1 MEFNGRKISQISH
14 IRDNG
19 SVSLLSPKHKRAEG
33 TGERILFYILFS
45 LPCQSEVTLTN
56 HGCLWAHSHRDGRI
70 ILLFCVQEL
79 TAKPDLRIYLR
90 EFSFTWLDSVTS
102 DWQRREREMP
112 PLLPWQH
119 KQFCSLFWSLGDR
132 AFLLHHV
139 GAHRHVSQNRTTWW
153 WKIFQLEKVNTVLDC
168 KINLEHSWES
178 W

>member
-1 MEFNGRKISQISH
+1 MLCWCHFASAVTMEFNGRKISRISH

-33 TGERILFYILFS
+33 TRERILFYILFS

-102 DWQRREREMP
+102 DWQRRERDATP
-112 PLLPWQH
+112 PSLTAQAILL
-119 KQFCSLFWSLGDR
+119 S
-132 AFLLHHV
+132 FLIS
-139 GAHRHVSQNRTTWW
+139 GW
-153 WKIFQLEKVNTVLDC
+153 
-168 KINLEHSWES
+168 
-178 W
+178 